1 MARIGTT
8 ARALP
13 ALLRIGFAEA
23 VAYRAEFL
31 VWVLSTTMPLIMLA
45 LWSAV
50 ARDAPVGRFGQ
61 RDFAAY
67 FLATFVVRQLT
78 SSWVSWQMNFEI
90 RQGTLSMRLLR
101 PVHPM
106 VAFAAENVAAQPLR
120 LVLAIPVALVGLA
133 TLGSSVLPRDPFLW
147 AVWCAAM
154 LGGWLI
160 TYLASFA
167 IGSLAFFLESSMKA
181 MDVWLTLY
189 FVFSGYMIPVE
200 LFPPAVRT
208 VADWLPFRYQIGLP
222 VELMT
227 SAHPRGEALALLLGQ
242 WVWVCVLFL
251 AALAVWRRGLR
262 RFAAYGG

>member
-1 MARIGTT
+1 MNIGST

-13 ALLRIGFAEA
+13 ALFRIGFAEA

-31 VWVLSTTMPLIMLA
+31 VWILSTTMPLVMLA
-45 LWSAV
+45 LFSAV

-61 RDFAAY
+61 KEFVAY
-67 FLATFVVRQLT
+67 FLATFIVRQLT
-78 SSWVSWQMNFEI
+78 ASWVAWQINYEV
-90 RQGTLSMRLLR
+90 RQGDLATRLLR
-101 PVHPM
+101 PISPI
-106 VAFAAENVAAQPLR
+106 VAFAVTNLAAQPLR
-120 LVLAIPVALVGLA
+120 LVIAIPVAMAGLFTVGL
-133 TLGSSVLPRDPFLW
+133 SELPRDPALW

-167 IGSLAFFLESSMKA
+167 IGSLAFFLESSIKA
-181 MDVWLTLY
+181 MDVWLALF

-200 LFPPAVRT
+200 LFPPIVRRCG
-208 VADWLPFRYQIGLP
+208 DWLPFRYQIGLP

-227 SAHPRGEALALLLGQ
+227 SAHGRGEALRLLAAQ
-242 WVWVCVLFL
+242 WVWVAVLL
-251 AALAVWRRGLR
+251 IAALTFWRRGLR